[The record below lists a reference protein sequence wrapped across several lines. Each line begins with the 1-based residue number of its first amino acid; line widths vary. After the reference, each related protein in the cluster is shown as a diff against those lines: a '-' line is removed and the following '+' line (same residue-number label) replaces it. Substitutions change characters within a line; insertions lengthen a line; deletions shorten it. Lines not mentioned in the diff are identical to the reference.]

1 LVRKK
6 SAIITAKNASPV
18 LSPPLSPEVEEM
30 RKAIGL
36 LNHQIMVQNTK
47 IEILEEQISAVI
59 YMLIQEGFLEQLD
72 KAN

>member
-6 SAIITAKNASPV
+6 SAIITAKSALPPLNQ
-18 LSPPLSPEVEEM
+18 PLSPEVEEM

>member
-47 IEILEEQISAVI
+47 IEILEEQISTVI